1 MSQPLDP
8 PQLMEL
14 MRAYFAGSQ
23 PEAVLSSLETRY
35 PEDLLKES
43 LDVVEFAVYLEEE
56 LGTDLDI
63 NGLGQALAGKT
74 FGELAAEVPRFLAER
89 R

>member
-1 MSQPLDP
+1 MEADK
-8 PQLMEL
+8 LMNL
-14 MRAYFAGSQ
+14 MRAYFTGRQ
-23 PEAVLSSLETRY
+23 PEEVLASLETRY

-56 LGTDLDI
+56 LGTDVDI

-74 FGELAAEVPRFLAER
+74 FGELAVEVPRFLAAGR
-89 R
+89 